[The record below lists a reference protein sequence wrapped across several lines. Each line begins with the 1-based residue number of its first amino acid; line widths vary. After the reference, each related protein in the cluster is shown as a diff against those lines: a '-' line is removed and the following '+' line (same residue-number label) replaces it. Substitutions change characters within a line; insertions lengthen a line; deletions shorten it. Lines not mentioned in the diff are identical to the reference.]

1 MTSEGLGD
9 MFEDYSAD
17 ACTEKFPLTP
27 MGVLVP
33 VSAHAGPSTQPPI
46 NMNGNFPAHVSAEL
60 PSNIFP
66 NPSEVIS
73 EVSELYDKSF

>member
-1 MTSEGLGD
+1 MGGLYINY
-9 MFEDYSAD
+9 MYI
-17 ACTEKFPLTP
+17 PLTP
-27 MGVLVP
+27 MGVLAP
-33 VSAHAGPSTQPPI
+33 ESAHAGPSAQPPI
-46 NMNGNFPAHVSAEL
+46 NVSGNFPAHVSAEL